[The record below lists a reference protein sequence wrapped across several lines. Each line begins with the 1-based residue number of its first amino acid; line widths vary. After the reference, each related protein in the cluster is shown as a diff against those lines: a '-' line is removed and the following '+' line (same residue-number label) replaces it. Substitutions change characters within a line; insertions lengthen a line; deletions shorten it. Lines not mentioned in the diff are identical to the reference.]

1 MSLPFKSPQTL
12 HPSSFGDGFVWG
24 TASSAYQYEGAS
36 DKYGKGPSIWDT
48 FTHERPGK
56 IGDGSNGTTAVDF
69 YHRYKDDVQ
78 IMKDIGFNACRLSI
92 SWSRILPGGEI
103 RGGVN
108 QEGIKFYHDL
118 IDELLSNGITPFVTL
133 FHWDLPQAL
142 ENKYMGF
149 LSTQIVKDFRDYANL
164 CFSVYGGKV
173 KNWITLNEPVMYCC
187 CGYADGRHAPGRG
200 PASSS
205 TTPPNSSST
214 NSLAEGHEIFTGI
227 LLPRC
232 QATEPA
238 GNGGSSDNGDPGREP
253 YIVARNLLLAHAAA
267 VKLYKDNFQGI
278 QKGQIGIVLV
288 SNWFLPWDADSEED
302 EAAVRRAL
310 DFMLGWFME
319 PLIRGAYPQNMI
331 DYVDEDR
338 LPSLKVPGC
347 PYEVKGS
354 YDFIGINYYTAQY
367 VLNSPKPP
375 GEKPS
380 YKTDQQLKTTYYN
393 KNNVPIGEKSGA
405 DWLYIYPKG
414 IGELLKWIAENY
426 GNDRDLVIYITENGV
441 GEKDDFKKTVKQALM
456 YKDASGGDMRTNY
469 HHDHLLNLLNA
480 MTNDIMKKNHVE
492 VKGYF
497 VWSLL
502 DNYEWGD
509 GYKTRFGLVYVD
521 YKDGHLV
528 RHWKKSATWF
538 KKFFDD
544 SFSG

>member
-12 HPSSFGDGFVWG
+12 HPSSFGDGFLWG
-24 TASSAYQYEGAS
+24 TASSAYQ
-36 DKYGKGPSIWDT
+36 
-48 FTHERPGK
+48 
-56 IGDGSNGTTAVDF
+56 
-69 YHRYKDDVQ
+69 DDVQ

-92 SWSRILPGGEI
+92 SWSRILPRGKI
-103 RGGVN
+103 SGGVN
-108 QEGIKFYHDL
+108 EKGIKFYHDL

-142 ENKYMGF
+142 ENEYMGF
-149 LSTQIVKDFRDYANL
+149 LSTQIVNDFHDYAKL
-164 CFSVYGGKV
+164 CFSLYGSKV
-173 KNWITLNEPVMYCC
+173 KNWITLNEAVMYCC
-187 CGYADGRHAPGRG
+187 CGYVDGIHAPGRG

-205 TTPPNSSST
+205 TPSGRGPASSLTPPNSSST
-214 NSLAEGHEIFTGI
+214 NSLAEGLEIFTGI
-227 LLPRC
+227 RLPRC

-238 GNGGSSDNGDPGREP
+238 GNGGSSENGDPGREP

-267 VKLYKDNFQGI
+267 VKLYKDNFQEI

-302 EAAVRRAL
+302 EATVRRAL

-319 PLIRGAYPQNMI
+319 PLIRGDYPQNMI

-338 LPSLKVPGC
+338 LPSLKDPDC

-414 IGELLKWIAENY
+414 IGELLKWMAENY
-426 GNDRDLVIYITENGV
+426 GNDRDLVIYITEN
-441 GEKDDFKKTVKQALM
+441 
-456 YKDASGGDMRTNY
+456 DASGGDMRTNY

-480 MTNDIMKKNHVE
+480 MTNNIMKKNHVE

-538 KKFFDD
+538 KKFFER
-544 SFSG
+544 G